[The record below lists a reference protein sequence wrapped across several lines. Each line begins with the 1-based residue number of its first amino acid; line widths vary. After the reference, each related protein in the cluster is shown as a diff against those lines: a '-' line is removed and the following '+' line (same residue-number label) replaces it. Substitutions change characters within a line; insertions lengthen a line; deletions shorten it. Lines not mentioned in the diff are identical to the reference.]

1 MVEWPGPPLP
11 EDAHQD
17 HALYWRNVKGGLF
30 EEDFFWREH
39 QRWLADAGYMLRPRY
54 RDDWQPSWL
63 ESGKAT
69 YQCEDGK
76 SILVSDNILMLLI
89 PTDHILLQRG
99 TILDATRMSDD
110 RIVTIK
116 RVKKSNNPWEES
128 IIRLFST
135 EPLASDL
142 HNYSVPLLDVLQ
154 SPLDENSTLLVMPY
168 LVRFHLYKFTS
179 VGEALECFRQV
190 FAAS

>member
-54 RDDWQPSWL
+54 REDWQPSWL
-63 ESGKAT
+63 KSGKAT

-76 SILVSDNILMLLI
+76 SILVSDDPLMLPR
-89 PTDHILLQRG
+89 PTDRIPISAWIHIG
-99 TILDATRMSDD
+99 CHSDIRRPD
-110 RIVTIK
+110 RHYQEGQEV
-116 RVKKSNNPWEES
+116 
-128 IIRLFST
+128 
-135 EPLASDL
+135 
-142 HNYSVPLLDVLQ
+142 
-154 SPLDENSTLLVMPY
+154 
-168 LVRFHLYKFTS
+168 
-179 VGEALECFRQV
+179 
-190 FAAS
+190 